1 MIGPTSIG
9 YQQEYSNAHNG
20 ADNGL
25 QYQQWIDSFTTQQ
38 QQQLGDLSVSNH
50 GNLSNEGGQHYQ
62 FTFDTRSYPTTHS
75 SEPYIFD
82 AAHSISAT
90 ANGVEHG
97 RQLDQQP
104 HHINNSYVPFY
115 SDGHTSTAPNSLAPN
130 TTYQQTT
137 FAPDRYSV
145 AEPTGHQ
152 HVAMYHR
159 GHIQHSSSQL
169 DAMLPYTSE
178 IIGSTNSDAGS
189 SQAGRNSA
197 SLSPPGPSL
206 SPTSAN
212 FRVNVAEQGTHHRA
226 ERLEANT
233 DSSPGPD
240 AIPRNA
246 TESGAHSTVSP
257 QKTPAKK
264 TVRPSATSPP
274 KRKRRKK
281 TSGRNVAFSGATLC
295 ESDSEEDFEAENG
308 GISVGVDGLGDV
320 GRPGKALGGLRT

>member
-1 MIGPTSIG
+1 MV

-38 QQQLGDLSVSNH
+38 QQQLDVLSVSNH
-50 GNLSNEGGQHYQ
+50 GNLPNEGEQHYQ

-75 SEPYIFD
+75 SEPYIFG

-90 ANGVEHG
+90 ANGIEHG

-104 HHINNSYVPFY
+104 HHINDSYIPFY
-115 SDGHTSTAPNSLAPN
+115 SDGHTSAAPNSLASN
-130 TTYQQTT
+130 TTFQQTT
-137 FAPDRYSV
+137 FAPHGYSV

-152 HVAMYHR
+152 QVAMYHQ
-159 GHIQHSSSQL
+159 GHVQRPSSQL

-178 IIGSTNSDAGS
+178 IIGSTGSDAGS
-189 SQAGRNSA
+189 SQIGRNSA
-197 SLSPPGPSL
+197 SLSPPSSSL
-206 SPTSAN
+206 SPMSAN
-212 FRVNVAEQGTHHRA
+212 FRVNVAEQGTHHSA
-226 ERLEANT
+226 ERLESNT

-240 AIPRNA
+240 AVPRSA
-246 TESGAHSTVSP
+246 TESGAQSTVSR
-257 QKTPAKK
+257 QKNPAEKM
-264 TVRPSATSPP
+264 VRPSATSPP

-281 TSGRNVAFSGATLC
+281 TPGRNVAFLGTTLS
-295 ESDSEEDFEAENG
+295 ESESEEDFEAENG